1 MRFLPPPA
9 FPISHAFA
17 CLAVVL
23 WTPWAQSQNPAAAVS
38 SQAVAT
44 QPPVPSPGRLAVPKS
59 PSEKATTQPI
69 PGPKARVLDPLLDF
83 NRPKGC
89 QLGILKDQTIRC
101 GEVEVFLP
109 AGIYQQVKIVE
120 GPQKRTAADS
130 ADLRSQAQGLGYI
143 RYLADGKIK
152 VDGEERSGGID
163 VGVRSS
169 DQLPLRIWY
178 KKFNPPDDTTKA
190 LGFIF
195 PPIMIAAGAG
205 AWSSGNVLIPD
216 ADPEFTENRNY
227 YLKETDARADQM
239 TTEDKLNSI
248 KPAEAAR
255 PATLYNPYTPPTA
268 LRSR

>member
-1 MRFLPPPA
+1 MRFFPPSA
-9 FPISHAFA
+9 FLFPHLAAF
-17 CLAVVL
+17 LAVVL
-23 WTPWAQSQNPAAAVS
+23 STPWAQGQNPAAAVS

-44 QPPVPSPGRLAVPKS
+44 QPPIPSPGRLAVPKS

-89 QLGILKDQTIRC
+89 QLGILKDQTIRSK
-101 GEVEVFLP
+101 GVEVFLP
-109 AGIYQQVKIVE
+109 AGIYQQVKVVE

-216 ADPEFTENRNY
+216 ANPEFTENRNY
-227 YLKETDARADQM
+227 YLKENKTHTSPGSADNNLYQ
-239 TTEDKLNSI
+239 I
-248 KPAEAAR
+248 KPAHAAQGGTFYS
-255 PATLYNPYTPPTA
+255 PGTPPSA
-268 LRSR
+268 LRTR

>member
-1 MRFLPPPA
+1 MRFFPPSA
-9 FPISHAFA
+9 FLFPHLAAF
-17 CLAVVL
+17 LAVVL

-38 SQAVAT
+38 SHAVAT
-44 QPPVPSPGRLAVPKS
+44 QPPIPSPGRLAVPKS

-89 QLGILKDQTIRC
+89 QLGILKDQTIRSE
-101 GEVEVFLP
+101 GVEVFLP
-109 AGIYQQVKIVE
+109 AGIYQQVKVVE

-130 ADLRSQAQGLGYI
+130 ADLKSQAQGLGYI

-216 ADPEFTENRNY
+216 ANPEFTENRNY

-239 TTEDKLNSI
+239 TPEDKLNSI